1 MKILLLTLVLLSVV
15 GCETYKCARTDFTNF
30 RKTVEFNSKMPVVYK
45 NAYF

>member
-15 GCETYKCARTDFTNF
+15 GCETYKCAQTDFRNF

-45 NAYF
+45 HNVF